1 MRLRSLFGHTH
12 TLTERHPSQSWDLD
26 EMPKAVAAKNAPP
39 KRKATP
45 KAAAAEESTTLD
57 ATKSDQV
64 RRRQLSRRNTD
75 GQIER
80 ALAGPHLK
88 HISEVTLANR
98 LIAGQSVREALREKI
113 HSLAPGQRLGSTA
126 YAAIARLYSA
136 GESSVENF
144 RPSDPTQPLNE
155 ELLRLLFAVDGEQ
168 GIGKAHKALAS
179 MLETC
184 AEMNEKNIGLVKS
197 VLNNRVLAK
206 GSSEHMAVAIM
217 RYFARQL
224 CGRVLTSREGAR
236 AQADGF

>member
-1 MRLRSLFGHTH
+1 
-12 TLTERHPSQSWDLD
+12 
-26 EMPKAVAAKNAPP
+26 MPKAVAAKNAAP
-39 KRKATP
+39 KRRATP

-80 ALAGPHLK
+80 ALAGPHFK

-98 LIAGQSVREALREKI
+98 LIGGQSVREALREKI

-136 GESSVENF
+136 GESSVENL

-184 AEMNEKNIGLVKS
+184 AEMNEKNIIGLVKS

-206 GSSEHMAVAIM
+206 GNSEHMAVAAM

-236 AQADGF
+236 AQADGFSL